1 MSKLWKNYR
10 YLIGR
15 RFTQVLLLVL
25 FFGANAWGWKILT
38 GNLSSSEILGVI
50 PMSDP
55 YAVLQMVAAGA
66 IVATDL
72 LMGVTVVT
80 LFYFLI
86 GGRAFCSWVC
96 PINMV
101 TDSANYLRRV
111 FDIDRAQKTRQLI
124 TRNMRYWVL
133 GLSFLVSAF
142 MGIAAFEFV
151 SPISMM
157 HRGIVFGMGFGWAA
171 IALIFLFDL
180 FVLKNGWCGHVCP
193 LGGFY
198 SLLGKYSFIR
208 VHYLEENCTLCM
220 RCKEICPEKQV
231 LHMIGKE
238 SLPIL
243 SGECTN
249 CARCIEVCDDDALRF
264 SKRDII
270 HNKKMGEYNEDFNKS
285 YNRFG
290 NSSFVVGWL

>member
-1 MSKLWKNYR
+1 MSKIWNSYR
-10 YLIGR
+10 YIILR
-15 RFTQVLLLVL
+15 RFVQIGILVL
-25 FFGANAWGWKILT
+25 FFGANAWGWKILE
-38 GNLSSSEILGVI
+38 GNLSSSLFFGLI

-55 YAVLQMVAAGA
+55 YAVMQMVVAGA
-66 IVATDL
+66 VVASDL
-72 LMGVTVVT
+72 LIGVAVVT

-111 FDIDRAQKTRQLI
+111 FDIDRAQLERQPI
-124 TRNMRYWVL
+124 KRNVRYWVL
-133 GLSFLVSAF
+133 GLSLIVSAF
-142 MGIAAFEFV
+142 MGIAAFEFI
-151 SPISMM
+151 SPISML

-171 IALIFLFDL
+171 VGLIFLFDL

-198 SLLGKYSFIR
+198 SLLGKFSFIR
-208 VHYLEENCTLCM
+208 VHHAEENCTLCM
-220 RCKEICPEKQV
+220 KCKVVCPEKQV

-238 SLPIL
+238 SIPVL

-264 SKRDII
+264 SIRDFIQ
-270 HNKKMGEYNEDFNKS
+270 NKKTGE
-285 YNRFG
+285 
-290 NSSFVVGWL
+290 

>member
-1 MSKLWKNYR
+1 MSKLWNNYR
-10 YLIGR
+10 YLILR
-15 RFTQVLLLVL
+15 RFVQLGILVL
-25 FFGANAWGWKILT
+25 FFGANAWGWKILE
-38 GNLSSSEILGVI
+38 GNLSSSVFFGVI

-66 IVATDL
+66 VIATDL
-72 LMGVTVVT
+72 LVGVAVVT
-80 LFYFLI
+80 LFYFII

-111 FDIDRAQKTRQLI
+111 FDIDRAQKTKQPI
-124 TRNMRYWVL
+124 TRNMRYWIL
-133 GLSFLVSAF
+133 GLSLIVSAF
-142 MGIAAFEFV
+142 MGIAAFEFI
-151 SPISMM
+151 SPISML

-198 SLLGKYSFIR
+198 SLLGKFSFIR
-208 VHYLEENCTLCM
+208 VHHLEENCTLCM
-220 RCKEICPEKQV
+220 KCKVVCPEKQV

-238 SLPIL
+238 SLPVL

-249 CARCIEVCDDDALRF
+249 CARCIEVCDDDALKF
-264 SKRDII
+264 SIRDFIQ
-270 HNKKMGEYNEDFNKS
+270 NKKMGE
-285 YNRFG
+285 
-290 NSSFVVGWL
+290 